1 FRKRDSS
8 ALWSS
13 CDTVVPSP
21 VPIAVRKPRSDACP
35 VPRLGAPARRTTRYR
50 EASVRYFVVLYINSG
65 PFRIR
70 STTPMGAAGRVIDAD
85 SMPAGATFAQRLLD
99 ARRRRPPTQS
109 HRLPMPAHPQ
119 VQHLDRQR
127 EEHREVDV
135 ALRDVEIDALRDQH

>member
-1 FRKRDSS
+1 SSHVYQLTLTPISDATSSRRRPGVRRRQSLGRPKSAGESAARRDFRKRDSS

-70 STTPMGAAGRVIDAD
+70 STTPMG
-85 SMPAGATFAQRLLD
+85 
-99 ARRRRPPTQS
+99 
-109 HRLPMPAHPQ
+109 
-119 VQHLDRQR
+119 
-127 EEHREVDV
+127 
-135 ALRDVEIDALRDQH
+135 